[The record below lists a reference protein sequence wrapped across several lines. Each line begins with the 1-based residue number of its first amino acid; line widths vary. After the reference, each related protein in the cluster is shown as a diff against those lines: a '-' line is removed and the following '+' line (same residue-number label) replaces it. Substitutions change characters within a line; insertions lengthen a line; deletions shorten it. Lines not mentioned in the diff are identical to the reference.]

1 MLGILLRKG
10 RKDCVQDF
18 ERNRGARLL
27 DKPVNLIA
35 LTPGTSFDSA
45 STEGAVEERVILF
58 RMLEQAWGDLGYD
71 ARKVFLGELA
81 RVWESRYVHTLSD
94 PQDHYVSRLLP
105 SMGLC
110 CLHPHRRNLGRVDH
124 HTTPRRQR
132 GAQ

>member
-1 MLGILLRKG
+1 MFKTLRG
-10 RKDCVQDF
+10 TA
-18 ERNRGARLL
+18 GARLL

-45 STEGAVEERVILF
+45 STEGAVQERVILF

-81 RVWESRYVHTLSD
+81 RVWESSYVHTLSG

-110 CLHPHRRNLGRVDH
+110 CLHPRRRNLGRVDH

-132 GAQ
+132 GRTIVIL